1 MAMYRFNLPFRE
13 AHCPQSYP
21 QRNPQP
27 CPLHPKGAWKTTDG
41 RDTSDGKAAGPQNRY
56 VGHPGDMRNRKAGGA
71 PAENSNDLTA
81 RRGW

>member
-27 CPLHPKGAWKTTDG
+27 CPLHPKGVWKTTAG
-41 RDTSDGKAAGPQNRY
+41 RGHLKWQGGRPQTAML
-56 VGHPGDMRNRKAGGA
+56 GTPGI
-71 PAENSNDLTA
+71 
-81 RRGW
+81 